1 MFVFY
6 KLLTRVLADFDLVS
20 FLAYPNLFGTKG
32 FVVVVNKGS
41 CISDEYCKLCFFFL
55 FYKSGV
61 CMVLEGGYGIQRMK
75 EPGSMIY
82 SMN

>member
-6 KLLTRVLADFDLVS
+6 KLLARVLADFDLVS

-41 CISDEYCKLCFFFL
+41 CISDEYCKLCFFSS
-55 FYKSGV
+55 YSINQAYV
-61 CMVLEGGYGIQRMK
+61 WCWK
-75 EPGSMIY
+75 EDMESKG
-82 SMN
+82 